1 MKAVT
6 AAAFLALALLLA
18 CHSPNP
24 DKYKLTDAQL
34 GLTPEQAL
42 GRRLFDTYCLRC
54 HESYT
59 TEKRQA
65 ISLKGIYSKQWL
77 PSGMPVNDVNMAD
90 VIVYGKR
97 TMPATHLGHHDLQ
110 ALLAYLHTL

>member
-6 AAAFLALALLLA
+6 VAAFLALALLFA
-18 CHSPNP
+18 CSSGPN
-24 DKYKLTDAQL
+24 KYKLTDTQL
-34 GLTPEQAL
+34 GLTPQQAH
-42 GRRLFDTYCLRC
+42 GRHLFDTYCLHC

-65 ISLKGIYSKQWL
+65 IPLKGIYSKMWM

-97 TMPATHLGHHDLQ
+97 TMLQ

>member
-1 MKAVT
+1 MTCYQGSVT
-6 AAAFLALALLLA
+6 
-18 CHSPNP
+18 
-24 DKYKLTDAQL
+24 LTCSYLCSGIWRTDRQL
-34 GLTPEQAL
+34 GLTPEQAR
-42 GRRLFDTYCLRC
+42 GRHLFDTYCLRC

-65 ISLKGIYSKQWL
+65 LPLKGIYSKQWM

-97 TMPATHLGHHDLQ
+97 TMPATHLGYDDLK

>member
-6 AAAFLALALLLA
+6 VAACLALALLFA
-18 CHSPNP
+18 CSSGPN
-24 DKYKLTDAQL
+24 KYKLTDAQL
-34 GLTPEQAL
+34 GLTPQQAR
-42 GRRLFDTYCLRC
+42 GRHLFDTYCLRC

-65 ISLKGIYSKQWL
+65 MPLKGIYRKMWM
-77 PSGMPVNDVNMAD
+77 PTGMPVNDVNMAD

-97 TMPATHLGHHDLQ
+97 TMLQ